1 MLFYK
6 IRVQKGVKVMKF
18 SEFIYKRIDL
28 EETKKKIQEIT
39 EKLKHAQ
46 SVEEQVQ
53 AVYEMNDVKKE
64 IATADSLVYIRYT
77 INTKD
82 EFYAKEREYNDHIG
96 PMLEEEMQKYNKVLL
111 ASPFRKELE
120 EKLGKVLFI
129 NLELSMKGF
138 SPEITELLQE
148 ESTLQTQYQSL
159 LASAQIEFN
168 GEKCNLSQLGA
179 YMQSQDRE
187 VRKAAYEATG
197 KFFDEHQG
205 ELDEIFDK
213 LVKNRTEQAHRLGM
227 KNFVELGY
235 VRRQRNCY
243 APEAIADFR
252 QQVVRDLVP
261 IVCEIKKNQAE
272 RIGVGDLKIYDDS
285 LQFPDG
291 NAIPQGTYDE
301 IMEAGRKMYTEM
313 SPETADFIK
322 MMFDRELFD
331 VVAKPGKATGGYC
344 ADIPGYGCPFI
355 FSNFNGTAGD
365 VDVLTHEAGHA
376 FAEYM
381 AEKNIE
387 LIDMH
392 LPSMEA
398 AETHSMS
405 MEFFA
410 TPWYELFFK
419 HQTKKYEV
427 SHLEGTLNFIPYGC
441 LVDHFQQV
449 VYEHPEMI
457 PAERNEAWL
466 KLEKMY
472 RPYLDLEGMPFYGR
486 GAGWQRQNHIYLTPF
501 YYIDYCLA
509 QTVALQFWLE
519 IEKDWE
525 QAWEK
530 YKMFVQRGGTDTFL
544 GLVAGV
550 GLASPVEDG
559 CIREIAGHASEW
571 LKEHKL

>member
-1 MLFYK
+1 MERK
-6 IRVQKGVKVMKF
+6 ETF
-18 SEFIYKRIDL
+18 SEFSYKRIDL
-28 EETKKKIQEIT
+28 EEVKKKIREIT
-39 EKLKHAQ
+39 EEVKQA
-46 SVEEQVQ
+46 SSAEEQ
-53 AVYEMNDVKKE
+53 AAAIYRMNEVEKE
-64 IATADSLVYIRYT
+64 ISTADSLVYIRYT
-77 INTKD
+77 VNTKD
-82 EFYAKEREYNDHIG
+82 EFYAKEREYNDQIS
-96 PMLEEEMQKYNKVLL
+96 PILEEEMQKYKEALL
-111 ASPFRKELE
+111 RSPFRKELE
-120 EKLGKVLFI
+120 EKFGKVIFL
-129 NLELSMKGF
+129 NLDLAMKGF
-138 SPEITELLQE
+138 SPEITGLLQE

-159 LASAQIEFN
+159 LAGAQIKFQ
-168 GEKCNLSQLGA
+168 GGQYNLSQMGLF
-179 YMQSQDRE
+179 MQSQDRKI
-187 VRKAAYEATG
+187 RKEAYEAYG
-197 KFFDEHQG
+197 KFFDDHQE

-252 QQVVRDLVP
+252 DQVVRDLVP
-261 IVCEIKKNQAE
+261 VVCEIKKTQAE
-272 RIGVGDLKIYDDS
+272 CIGVDHLKIYDDS
-285 LQFPDG
+285 FRFPDG
-291 NAIPQGTYDE
+291 NAVPHGTPEE
-301 IMEAGRKMYTEM
+301 IMEAGRRMYTEM

-322 MMFDRELFD
+322 MMFERELFD

-344 ADIPGYGCPFI
+344 CDIPGYGCPFI

-376 FAEYM
+376 FASYM
-381 AEKNIE
+381 AEKH
-387 LIDMH
+387 IDLLSMH

-449 VYEHPEMI
+449 VYEHPEMT
-457 PAERNEAWL
+457 PQERNEAWL
-466 KLEKMY
+466 KLEKRY
-472 RPYLDLEGMPFYGR
+472 RPYLDLEGIPFYER
-486 GAGWQRQNHIYLTPF
+486 GAGWQRQNHIYASPF

-519 IEKDWE
+519 IEKDWD
-525 QAWEK
+525 QAWVK
-530 YKMFVQRGGTDTFL
+530 YKEFVKRGGTDTFL
-544 GLVAGV
+544 GLVKGAG
-550 GLASPVEDG
+550 LTSPMEDG
-559 CIREIAGHASEW
+559 CLRSIAEYSGKW
-571 LKEHKL
+571 LEKHKI

>member
-1 MLFYK
+1 MERK
-6 IRVQKGVKVMKF
+6 ETF
-18 SEFIYKRIDL
+18 SEFSYKRIDL
-28 EETKKKIQEIT
+28 EEVKKKIREIT
-39 EKLKHAQ
+39 EEVKQA
-46 SVEEQVQ
+46 SSAEEQ
-53 AVYEMNDVKKE
+53 AAAIYRMNEVEKE
-64 IATADSLVYIRYT
+64 ISTADSLVYIRYT
-77 INTKD
+77 VNTKD
-82 EFYAKEREYNDHIG
+82 EFYAKEREYNDRIS
-96 PMLEEEMQKYNKVLL
+96 PILEEEMQKYKEALL
-111 ASPFRKELE
+111 HSPFRKELE
-120 EKLGKVLFI
+120 EKFGKVIFL
-129 NLELSMKGF
+129 NLDLAMKGF
-138 SPEITELLQE
+138 SPEITGLLQE

-159 LASAQIEFN
+159 LAGAQIKFQ
-168 GEKCNLSQLGA
+168 GGQYNLSQMGLF
-179 YMQSQDRE
+179 MQSQDRE
-187 VRKAAYEATG
+187 IRKEAYEAYG
-197 KFFDEHQG
+197 KFFDDHQE

-252 QQVVRDLVP
+252 NQVVRDLVP
-261 IVCEIKKNQAE
+261 VVCEIKKIQAE
-272 RIGVGDLKIYDDS
+272 CIGVDHLKIYDDS
-285 LQFPDG
+285 FRFPDG
-291 NAIPQGTYDE
+291 NAVPQGTPEE
-301 IMEAGRKMYTEM
+301 IMEAGRRMYTEM

-322 MMFDRELFD
+322 MMFERELFD

-344 ADIPGYGCPFI
+344 CDIPGYGCPFI

-376 FAEYM
+376 FASYM
-381 AEKNIE
+381 AEKH
-387 LIDMH
+387 IDLLSMH

-449 VYEHPEMI
+449 VYEHPEMT
-457 PAERNEAWL
+457 PQERNEAWL
-466 KLEKMY
+466 KLEKRY
-472 RPYLDLEGMPFYGR
+472 RPYLDLEGIPFYER
-486 GAGWQRQNHIYLTPF
+486 GAGWQRQNHIYASPF

-519 IEKDWE
+519 IEKDWD
-525 QAWEK
+525 QAWVK
-530 YKMFVQRGGTDTFL
+530 YKEFVKRGGTDTFL
-544 GLVAGV
+544 GLVKGAG
-550 GLASPVEDG
+550 LTSPMEDG
-559 CIREIAGHASEW
+559 CLRSIAEYSGKW
-571 LKEHKL
+571 LEKHKI